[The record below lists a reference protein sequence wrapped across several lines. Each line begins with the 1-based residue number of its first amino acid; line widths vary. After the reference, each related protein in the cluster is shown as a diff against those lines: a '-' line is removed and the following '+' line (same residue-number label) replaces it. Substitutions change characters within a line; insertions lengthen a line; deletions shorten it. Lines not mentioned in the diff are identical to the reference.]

1 MKTPAYRGL
10 FWLNAT
16 LLLILAL
23 LALTPG
29 AQARQPASRPH
40 GQYAMVSAE
49 VQGLT
54 ERAVVILDS
63 ANQQMVALRWDRS
76 RKALAPLGYR
86 DIGADIRLRE
96 RQGR

>member
-1 MKTPAYRGL
+1 MKTPAYRSL
-10 FWLNAT
+10 LWLNAA

-23 LALTPG
+23 LALAPG